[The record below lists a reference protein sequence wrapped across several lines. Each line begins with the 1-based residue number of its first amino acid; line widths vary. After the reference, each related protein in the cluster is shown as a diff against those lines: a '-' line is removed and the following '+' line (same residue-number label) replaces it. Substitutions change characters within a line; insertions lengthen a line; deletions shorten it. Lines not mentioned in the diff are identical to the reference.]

1 MTLKLTLFS
10 QEKEDFV
17 LEILIDSDAR
27 FSELHKLILDDCHYE
42 ENDRQSFLI
51 CDDEWRVR
59 QRICLNEGEDVGYDE
74 DINLMSRTR
83 IGDFLE
89 DEGQRL
95 AYVFDPDGKRFFLM
109 ELTEN
114 VFGRSEKKPVVNRRH
129 GEAPVQSTASTD
141 PSEEEENRRSAAEG
155 EANGEADGQF
165 TSSSEGMEEA
175 FYGDDGFEEE
185 ELDLEGYEIDE

>member
-17 LEILIDSDAR
+17 LEILIDSDAK
-27 FSELHKLILDDCHYE
+27 FSELHQLILNDCNYE
-42 ENDRQSFLI
+42 EHHKQSFLI
-51 CDDEWRVR
+51 CDEEWRVR
-59 QRICLNEGEDVGYDE
+59 HRICLQDNDELGFDE
-74 DINLMSRTR
+74 DLDLMSRTR

-114 VFGRSEKKPVVNRRH
+114 VFGRTEKKPVVNRRH
-129 GEAPVQSTASTD
+129 GKAPVQSLSLFQ
-141 PSEEEENRRSAAEG
+141 G
-155 EANGEADGQF
+155 DGD
-165 TSSSEGMEEA
+165 SSEDLSFTPPLEGTGETEDSDES
-175 FYGDDGFEEE
+175 FYGDEGFESE

>member
-17 LEILIDSDAR
+17 LEILIDSDAK
-27 FSELHKLILDDCHYE
+27 FSELHQLILNDCNYE
-42 ENDRQSFLI
+42 EHEKQCFLI
-51 CDDEWRVR
+51 CDEDWRVK
-59 QRICLNEGEDVGYDE
+59 QRISLRDTDE
-74 DINLMSRTR
+74 MGFDQDLNLMSRTS

-95 AYVFDPDGKRFFLM
+95 AYVFDPEGKRFFLM

-114 VFGRSEKKPVVNRRH
+114 VFGRTERKAIVNRRH
-129 GEAPVQSTASTD
+129 GKAPAQAPNSSPEEDETAEFAP
-141 PSEEEENRRSAAEG
+141 PSEAT
-155 EANGEADGQF
+155 GEAD
-165 TSSSEGMEEA
+165 EN

-185 ELDLEGYEIDE
+185 ELDMEGYEIEE

>member
-27 FSELHKLILDDCHYE
+27 FSDLHHLILSDCNYKEHPK
-42 ENDRQSFLI
+42 QSFLI
-51 CDDEWRVR
+51 CDEEWRVKH
-59 QRICLNEGEDVGYDE
+59 RICLQDNEDMGFDE
-74 DINLMSRTR
+74 DLNLMSRTR

-95 AYVFDPDGKRFFLM
+95 AYVFDPEGKRFFLM

-114 VFGRSEKKPVVNRRH
+114 VFGRIEKKPMVNRRH
-129 GEAPVQSTASTD
+129 GKAPQ
-141 PSEEEENRRSAAEG
+141 G
-155 EANGEADGQF
+155 
-165 TSSSEGMEEA
+165 TSSSHQTSPKGGFEDESSPSGETEGGIDES
-175 FYGDDGFEEE
+175 FYGDEGFESD